1 MEVNFTDN
9 KDKLLLN
16 EHSIPDS
23 PTRYRLHLYLLFYSL
38 LLQLFN
44 ACICLINTILF
55 TGIFQYQQT
64 FMKKFR
70 HLRILMKVNLCNMYM
85 IKSQKIYFRKYYP
98 LSNTTKFQKKKYQ
111 SWSNKCRDILRH
123 HLSTDGQLYNHLP
136 WLLNYLYDQLF
147 LCFSWNK
154 NSNLKMVISSLS
166 WIYWQ

>member
-98 LSNTTKFQKKKYQ
+98 LSNTTKFQKKIINLEAINAEIFWGIIWVLMVSFITIYHDC
-111 SWSNKCRDILRH
+111 WTI
-123 HLSTDGQLYNHLP
+123 YMI
-136 WLLNYLYDQLF
+136 NYF
-147 LCFSWNK
+147 CA
-154 NSNLKMVISSLS
+154 SLETR
-166 WIYWQ
+166 IAT